1 MATPRWNDWADGV
14 TLVLQIAVFGPLL
27 YIIFMPWLCL
37 ALVTAGA
44 VPFLPGFFQAMASTG
59 WLIASGLTVLAIAV
73 NVVRTEI
80 RKRKRRAELAAQG
93 R

>member
-44 VPFLPGFFQAMASTG
+44 VPFLPGFFPGNGFDRVADCFGAYGVGYCGEFGADRDTQA
-59 WLIASGLTVLAIAV
+59 
-73 NVVRTEI
+73 
-80 RKRKRRAELAAQG
+80 
-93 R
+93 